1 MSCSVCC
8 RLILASASISLAVL
22 PRRLLRLLAN
32 ELAEE
37 ARDVDG
43 VLPTLVVVADVGRL
57 RAAACI
63 ALPSC
68 GSRARVSSTMQCR
81 DRKDNS
87 LSGRRDPNGAAR
99 TVCSWAPAAAAAG
112 CSLQRFSFLAPTR
125 GLRVIIVYPG
135 LL

>member
-81 DRKDNS
+81 DRKDNVERPD
-87 LSGRRDPNGAAR
+87 GTPNGAAR
-99 TVCSWAPAAAAAG
+99 TV
-112 CSLQRFSFLAPTR
+112 FLGA
-125 GLRVIIVYPG
+125 V
-135 LL
+135 